1 VLSAICTKELS
12 ALKNIEKQLDRI
24 TKQYYNEIYQYCRHR
39 IDQDE
44 DAYDLTQEVFL
55 ALCAQYTA
63 IDEKSIRKWL
73 YTTAYHKIADFYRE
87 KQKKQHLIDA
97 IPLDNLSDDSE
108 FLLIENE
115 HQPEEIEQMIKE
127 IKSMLND
134 EEKQLLNNR
143 YDLKMDY
150 RSLSQMYDTSETVM
164 RKRISRLKKKI
175 HKIIDVM
182 LHLFIL

>member
-1 VLSAICTKELS
+1 M
-12 ALKNIEKQLDRI
+12 
-24 TKQYYNEIYQYCRHR
+24 
-39 IDQDE
+39 
-44 DAYDLTQEVFL
+44 
-55 ALCAQYTA
+55 
-63 IDEKSIRKWL
+63 
-73 YTTAYHKIADFYRE
+73 E

-150 RSLSQMYDTSETVM
+150 RSLSQMYDASEPVM